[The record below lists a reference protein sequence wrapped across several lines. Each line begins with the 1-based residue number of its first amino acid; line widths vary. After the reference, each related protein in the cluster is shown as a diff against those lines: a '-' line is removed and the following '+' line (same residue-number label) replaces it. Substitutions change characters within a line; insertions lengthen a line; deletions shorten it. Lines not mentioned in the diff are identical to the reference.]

1 MMKND
6 YCKYFAFIQVG
17 VQQRKNVYTC
27 PQMFQTISV
36 YDISILGVWQGNH
49 GRFPNITC
57 AMHCRPL
64 SETHQLL

>member
-1 MMKND
+1 MTITSTLPLSKEVYN
-6 YCKYFAFIQVG
+6 KE
-17 VQQRKNVYTC
+17 KTVYTHS
-27 PQMFQTISV
+27 QMFQTMSV

-57 AMHCRPL
+57 AMHSRPL